1 LIDQASS
8 ILSEKAKGN
17 DMKIYLK
24 LLLAAGAALVA
35 LPAMAQEQGHLNV
48 QTVVQKE
55 EVTVSPT
62 GETERRLVPAATV
75 VPGDDVIYTI
85 TFTNTSD
92 ETADNIVITNPLAGE
107 LTYVEGSAFGPGTII
122 EFSVD
127 GGINYAARSDLTVTE
142 DGEVRPARP
151 GDFTHI
157 RWVMQNELQAG
168 AQGLARFRARLD

>member
-1 LIDQASS
+1 
-8 ILSEKAKGN
+8 
-17 DMKIYLK
+17 MKIYLSS
-24 LLLAAGAALVA
+24 LLGFAVALAG

-55 EVTVSPT
+55 EIIVRPD

-85 TFTNTSD
+85 TFTNTSS

-107 LTYVEGSAFGPGTII
+107 LTYVEGSAFGPGTTI

-127 GGINYAARSDLTVTE
+127 GGNTYAAASELTVTE
-142 DGEVRPARP
+142 NGEVRPAEP
-151 GDFTHI
+151 KDFTHI

>member
-1 LIDQASS
+1 
-8 ILSEKAKGN
+8 
-17 DMKIYLK
+17 MKTNLK
-24 LLLAAGAALVA
+24 FLLAAITALMTVPA
-35 LPAMAQEQGHLNV
+35 LAQEQGHLNV

-55 EVTVSPT
+55 EVAVSPD

-92 ETADNIVITNPLAGE
+92 ESADNIVITNPLAGE
-107 LTYVEGSAFGPGTII
+107 LTYIDGSAFGPGTTI

-127 GGINYAARSDLTVTE
+127 GGVTFGPAESLTVAE
-142 DGEVRPARP
+142 NGQVRPATAS
-151 GDFTHI
+151 DFTHI